1 MLKHVAKHND
11 KKAVLLFRE
20 VPNEGHMAL
29 VAYSDLLPRLVHD
42 EIMKVL
48 ESPTGQAAE
57 NLADALFRNIMAD
70 GRNTLEVL
78 HKEGFIKKVP
88 TNQIIV
94 TPGGKSNVRLDEL
107 NNILNEMKQGEEAIK
122 RMAELDSNRGMSGK
136 RRAEPR
142 EVGAPR
148 NSRATPAQV
157 TESVSV
163 DGILSDADLAKQRLD
178 QAERM
183 RESAKQLLAEAE
195 RLAGEAAGL
204 STPAAKPKAK
214 RTNVKKAKVQAD

>member
-11 KKAVLLFRE
+11 KRAVILFRE
-20 VPNEGHMAL
+20 VPNEGHMCL

-48 ESPTGQAAE
+48 ESPPGQAAE

-78 HKEGFIKKVP
+78 HRENFIKKIP
-88 TNQIIV
+88 TNQVIV
-94 TPGGKSNVRLDEL
+94 TANAKSTVRLDEL
-107 NNILNEMKQGEEAIK
+107 NSILNEMKSGEEAIK
-122 RMAELDSNRGMSGK
+122 KMAELDANRGMSGK
-136 RRAEPR
+136 RKAEPR

-148 NSRATPAQV
+148 NSRGQAATV
-157 TESVSV
+157 RESVEV
-163 DGILSDADLAKQRLD
+163 LTDEDLAQQRLD

-195 RLAGEAAGL
+195 RLAREAAEM
-204 STPAAKPKAK
+204 SAPVIKTTKAK
-214 RTNVKKAKVQAD
+214 KTNGKKTAKVEAH

>member
-20 VPNEGHMAL
+20 VPNEGHMCL

-48 ESPTGQAAE
+48 ESAQGQAAE

-88 TNQIIV
+88 CNQVIV
-94 TPGGKSNVRLDEL
+94 TPGGKSTVRLDEL
-107 NNILNEMKQGEEAIK
+107 NDILNEMKKGEDAIK
-122 RMAELDSNRGMSGK
+122 KMAELDANAGISGK
-136 RRAEPR
+136 RRSDPR

-157 TESVSV
+157 TESVLT
-163 DGILSDADLAKQRLD
+163 DEDLAQQRLD

-195 RLAGEAAGL
+195 RLANEAAAM
-204 STPAAKPKAK
+204 SAPTIKTTRAKTTNAK
-214 RTNVKKAKVQAD
+214 KTAKVKAH

>member
-11 KKAVLLFRE
+11 KKTVLLFRE
-20 VPNEGHMAL
+20 VPNEGHMCL

-48 ESPTGQAAE
+48 ESAAGQAAE
-57 NLADALFRNIMAD
+57 NLADALFRNVMAD

-78 HKEGFIKKVP
+78 HKEGFIKKIP
-88 TNQIIV
+88 TNQVIV

-107 NNILNEMKQGEEAIK
+107 NDILNEMKKGDDAIK
-122 RMAELDSNRGMSGK
+122 KMAELDANAGMTGK
-136 RRAEPR
+136 RRRAEPK

-148 NSRATPAQV
+148 ASRATPATV
-157 TESVSV
+157 TDSV
-163 DGILSDADLAKQRLD
+163 LSDEDLAQQRLD

-183 RESAKQLLAEAE
+183 RASARQLLEEAE
-195 RLAGEAAGL
+195 RLASEAANL
-204 STPAAKPKAK
+204 TPVPKAK
-214 RTNVKKAKVQAD
+214 AKKANVKKAKVETH